1 MSFYFNFKY
10 YVQMRIQSPELNM
23 VYGRQL
29 ESQQPDNGGRN
40 VGSSQSGR
48 PCRGRARMKEKDK
61 GCQMINFFRTD
72 TGWCEEVCLTTAREA
87 GTQMWTTQSVKGA

>member
-1 MSFYFNFKY
+1 MSFCFNFKY

-23 VYGRQL
+23 MYGRQV

-48 PCRGRARMKEKDK
+48 PYSGRARLKEKDK

-72 TGWCEEVCLTTAREA
+72 TRWREEACLTTAREA
-87 GTQMWTTQSVKGA
+87 GTQMWTPQSVKRA